1 MIADKLKHD
10 QWGQKKFLQQWVGR
24 IWYNNFVRLKIPV
37 KKFVWGKFLRFNMVN
52 EFLLNIFNNF
62 VPAKL
67 VTANG
72 IDPMEKW

>member
-1 MIADKLKHD
+1 
-10 QWGQKKFLQQWVGR
+10 
-24 IWYNNFVRLKIPV
+24 
-37 KKFVWGKFLRFNMVN
+37 MVN

-72 IDPMEKW
+72 IDPMEK